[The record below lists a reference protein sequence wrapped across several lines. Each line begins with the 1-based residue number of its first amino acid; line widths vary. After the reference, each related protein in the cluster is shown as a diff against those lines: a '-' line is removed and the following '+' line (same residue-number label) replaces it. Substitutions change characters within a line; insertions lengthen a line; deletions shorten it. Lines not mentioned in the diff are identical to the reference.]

1 MQHPLCTVLPD
12 TPPSQREAER
22 VTFVNALR
30 SDWSHQHDA
39 GDLHD
44 AFQAD
49 GIPYTVQ
56 LTPPKPE
63 PQWCGNDAHD
73 DLLTPWQRNSALS

>member
-1 MQHPLCTVLPD
+1 
-12 TPPSQREAER
+12 
-22 VTFVNALR
+22 
-30 SDWSHQHDA
+30 
-39 GDLHD
+39 LHD

-73 DLLTPWQRNSALS
+73 DLLTPWQRNSTLS